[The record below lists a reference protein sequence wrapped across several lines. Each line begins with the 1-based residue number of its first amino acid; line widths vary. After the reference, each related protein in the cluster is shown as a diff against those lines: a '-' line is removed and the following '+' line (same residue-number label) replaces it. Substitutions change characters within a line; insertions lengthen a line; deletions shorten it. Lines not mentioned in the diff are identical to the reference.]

1 MTIPSETN
9 RVQYDGNGSNTAFS
23 FTFPVFST
31 GEIDVYVTDES
42 ASPETTVLQ
51 TETTHYTISFTGD
64 LPSGGTVNFITAPAS
79 TDRITIVR
87 DVAITQTTDYAEND
101 PFPAASTEN
110 ALDKLTIVD
119 QQQQEQLD
127 RALVFAVQEQST
139 FSPIMPSIDEQG
151 GNYIRLKSDGTGL
164 EWASGTVTAGAGLDS
179 IDGVSNSGG
188 NVDLVAGSGITITPD
203 NGAKTI
209 TFTATGGSSFA
220 STLNSVSNAGGNVD
234 LTGSGP
240 ITITPDDGADQI
252 AIGFSAGSL
261 SNDEISGNKIDGGTI
276 SNFASTGIDDNAT
289 GTIMTL
295 STSGLEITNDVTLKE
310 NTPVLNLEDSD
321 AGSNAKVWRLDV
333 TTSAFNIRTMT
344 DAYGFGSTAM
354 NITRSGTDVT
364 GMNFFAD
371 STTFNGTVEI
381 SGASD
386 NLKLPKGTTA
396 QRVAGGQAS
405 TRYNTDD
412 NKIEYYDG
420 SAWQQLATGTGSG
433 ETNTASNVGTGDA
446 EVFKQK
452 TGVDFEFRE
461 LAGGTN
467 VTITEGTDTIS
478 IACDVVDLSDL
489 SDVTV
494 TSPSDGQVLVYDSV
508 TSAFVNDTISAT
520 VNNINDLGDVN
531 ITSPVDGAI
540 LVYDTVS
547 STWIDDTLASAVVDQ
562 SANYTWTGDHDFQTD
577 VLFSSSHIGPEY
589 HSNSTPPASFAR
601 FEGRIFVG
609 DATDHD
615 GKTNATS
622 TNADWLSQAVPN
634 STVAA
639 QFASI
644 NQRGQCGGM
653 FASRSSDNP
662 STTASQGTIPVAA
675 FAFAD
680 NASYDKSAYSYYGE
694 IYKDSGATSNAIGH
708 GMELAIINQ
717 YSSATASLSTDPYNL
732 NPGGLVEGI
741 RIGAGKPGESGQVC
755 STAMSIVNVE
765 GTSTAKFRRGIVIG
779 SDAISAG
786 GSGQQHAIN
795 MAQSHSMT
803 WWVSSG
809 VAGPSIRSDVS
820 SASQGLKLIFANN
833 LLAVQEPVGN
843 TNVFTIDNS
852 GNTAV
857 NSVVSTAPRGSLV
870 YRTSNQS
877 ISNGVATMVQWQAE
891 EYDNGNWWTSGT
903 RLTVPSG
910 ISYVRVAANIVW
922 AGSAGGSYRSVQIK
936 KNGAAVRGGAR
947 ALQGPAST
955 AGVTLNLVTAP
966 LAVSPGDY
974 FEIEVQQDSGAALN
988 VTSGNSTWASIETL

>member
-42 ASPETTVLQ
+42 ASPETTVLK
-51 TETTHYTISFTGD
+51 TETTHYTISFAGD

-139 FSPIMPSIDEQG
+139 FSPIMPSTDEQG

-240 ITITPDDGADQI
+240 ITITPNDGADQI

-344 DAYGFGSTAM
+344 DAYGFGSAAM

-364 GMNFFAD
+364 GMNVFAD

-381 SGASD
+381 AGASD
-386 NLKLPKGTTA
+386 NLKLPRGTTA
-396 QRVAGGQAS
+396 QRVVGGQAS

-420 SAWQQLATGTGSG
+420 STWQQLATGTGSG
-433 ETNTASNVGTGDA
+433 ETNTASNVGAGDA

-494 TSPSDGQVLVYDSV
+494 TTPSDGQVLVYDSV

-520 VNNINDLGDVN
+520 VNNIDDLGDVS
-531 ITSPVDGAI
+531 ISSAADGDI
-540 LVYDTVS
+540 LVYDTVTS
-547 STWIDDTLASAVVDQ
+547 QWVNDTLASAVVDQ
-562 SANYTWTGDHDFQTD
+562 SANYTWTGDHDFQGEVDFTSGHTD
-577 VLFSSSHIGPEY
+577 PNYFSSSGAQIV
-589 HSNSTPPASFAR
+589 R
-601 FEGRIFVG
+601 VDGRLFVG
-609 DATDHD
+609 DAADHD
-615 GKTNATS
+615 GRQNGTEVTV
-622 TNADWLSQAVPN
+622 DWLETKVDAT
-634 STVAA
+634 TVAA
-639 QFASI
+639 QFASL
-644 NQRGQCGGM
+644 NERGQYAGVFGT
-653 FASRSSDNP
+653 RSSDNP
-662 STTASQGTIPVAA
+662 TTNASMGTVGVGA
-675 FAFAD
+675 FAVAD
-680 NASYDKSAYSYYGE
+680 NASYDKSVYSFYGE
-694 IYKDSGATSNAIGH
+694 VYKDSGATSDAIGH
-708 GMELAIINQ
+708 GLELAVINQ
-717 YSSATASLSTDPYNL
+717 YSSATSSLSTDPYNL
-732 NPGGLVEGI
+732 NPGGLVEGL
-741 RIGAGKPGESGQVC
+741 RVGAGKPGQSGQVS
-755 STAMSIVNVE
+755 STAISIANVE
-765 GTSTAKFRRGIVIG
+765 GTSTAKFRRGIIIG

-786 GSGQQHAIN
+786 GSGLQHAIN
-795 MAQSHSMT
+795 MAQSHNIT

-809 VAGPSIRSDVS
+809 NVGPSIRSDVS
-820 SASQGLKLIFANN
+820 SASQGLRQIFGNN
-833 LLAVQEPVGN
+833 SWVIQEPVGS
-843 TNVFTIDNS
+843 TNVFTIDNG

-857 NSVVSTAPRGSLV
+857 NSVVSSAPRGALV

-877 ISNGVATMVQWQAE
+877 ISNSTATAIQWQIE
-891 EYDNGNWWTSGT
+891 DYDNGNWWTSGSST

-910 ISYVRVAANIVW
+910 ISYVRISANVVW
-922 AGSAGGSYRSVQIK
+922 AGASGGFRQLSIN
-936 KNGAAVRGGAR
+936 KNGSSVRGGGREVVDA
-947 ALQGPAST
+947 ATGIGHS
-955 AGVTLNLVTAP
+955 LNVVSAP
-966 LAVSPGDY
+966 MAVSPGDY
-974 FEIEVQQDSGAALN
+974 FEIIVQQNSGSAIN
-988 VTSGNSTWASIETL
+988 ITSGNSVYASIEAL